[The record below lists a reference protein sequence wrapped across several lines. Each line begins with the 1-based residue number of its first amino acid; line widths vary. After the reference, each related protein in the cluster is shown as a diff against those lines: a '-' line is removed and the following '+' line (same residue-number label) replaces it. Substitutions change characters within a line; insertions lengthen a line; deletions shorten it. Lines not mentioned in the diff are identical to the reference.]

1 MIKSNSQFYLCLVIH
16 SLMANRRKKKKQ
28 DASTEEKIKA
38 AARKVFMQ
46 KGYGASRTR
55 DIAEAAGIN
64 LALLN
69 YYFRS
74 KEKLFHEIMME
85 RVQHLFGT
93 VAPIIQDPALPLE
106 SKMEKLADAYIDML
120 SENPDLPMFVLNEL
134 RKQPELFRSRMNI
147 ETLLKNSSLLRQLR
161 EKRSDVEPAQY
172 LMNIMGLMLFPF
184 LAKPVLLAVGL
195 ASEKNFGALMDQR
208 RRLIPKWIKAILQTK

>member
-1 MIKSNSQFYLCLVIH
+1 
-16 SLMANRRKKKKQ
+16 MAGRITKKT
-28 DASTEEKIKA
+28 DVSTEEKIKA

-85 RVQHLFGT
+85 RVQQLFGT

-106 SKMEKLADAYIDML
+106 SKLEKLAAAYIDML

-134 RKQPELFRSRMNI
+134 RKQPDLFRSQMNI
-147 ETLLKNSSLLRQLR
+147 EQLLKNSSLLKQLR

-184 LAKPVLLAVGL
+184 LAKPVLLAMGL
-195 ASEKNFGALMDQR
+195 VSEKNFGTLMDQR
-208 RRLIPKWIKAILQTK
+208 RRLIPKWIKAILKTK

>member
-1 MIKSNSQFYLCLVIH
+1 
-16 SLMANRRKKKKQ
+16 MAGRITKKT
-28 DASTEEKIKA
+28 DVSTEEKIKA

-106 SKMEKLADAYIDML
+106 SKMEKLAAAYIDML

-134 RKQPELFRSRMNI
+134 RKQPDLFRSQMNI
-147 ETLLKNSSLLRQLR
+147 EQLLKNSSLLKQLR
-161 EKRSDVEPAQY
+161 DKRSDVEPAQY

-184 LAKPVLLAVGL
+184 LAKPVLLATGL

>member
-1 MIKSNSQFYLCLVIH
+1 MAGKREKKSYVT
-16 SLMANRRKKKKQ
+16 
-28 DASTEEKIKA
+28 TEEKIKA

-55 DIAEAAGIN
+55 DIAEEAGIN

-85 RVQHLFGT
+85 RVQHLFGA
-93 VAPIIQDPALPLE
+93 VAPIINDPSLSLE
-106 SKMEKLADAYIDML
+106 SKMEKLASAYIDML
-120 SENPDLPMFVLNEL
+120 LENPDLPMFVLNEL
-134 RKQPELFRSRMNI
+134 RKQPDLFKSQMNI
-147 ETLLKNSSLLRQLR
+147 EQLLKNSSFIKQLR

-184 LAKPVLLAVGL
+184 LAKPVLLATGL
-195 ASEKNFGALMDQR
+195 AGEKNFGTLMNQR
-208 RRLIPKWIKAILQTK
+208 RQLIPKWIKAILQTK